1 MVKVKQKPSCGHDL
15 LANVQEGKA
24 KIADVGM
31 AQIISDRE
39 ACRRRLTQ
47 RGTLAWAAP
56 ELLVKGW
63 E

>member
-1 MVKVKQKPSCGHDL
+1 MVRGRAVQAKQQYL
-15 LANVQEGKA
+15 QEGKA

-31 AQIISDRE
+31 AHIISDRA
-39 ACRRRLTQ
+39 ACQERLTQ
-47 RGTLAWAAP
+47 MGTLAWAAP